1 MNKAM
6 DNRQKLHQI
15 SEYETLEKVAFSLEM
30 ECRKESLRKIINEL
44 ASEITLETKLHDIAD
59 FLAKMNGKTID
70 DNDGQPGY
78 KLVSKGKESVA

>member
-1 MNKAM
+1 MERINWK
-6 DNRQKLHQI
+6 

-30 ECRKESLRKIINEL
+30 ECRKESLRKII
-44 ASEITLETKLHDIAD
+44 
-59 FLAKMNGKTID
+59 D

>member
-1 MNKAM
+1 MERINW
-6 DNRQKLHQI
+6 Q

-44 ASEITLETKLHDIAD
+44 ASEINLETELYDIAD
-59 FLAKMNGKTID
+59 FLARMNGKAID

-78 KLVSKGKESVA
+78 KLVSKGKEEKISN

>member
-44 ASEITLETKLHDIAD
+44 ASFI
-59 FLAKMNGKTID
+59 F
-70 DNDGQPGY
+70 
-78 KLVSKGKESVA
+78 SVLF